1 MPCFP
6 KTACLALALAGLM
19 ATAPAA
25 FAQAK
30 GKAGGEAPPSSQ
42 SPAEAGPVTGSW
54 VGTYVCLQGRTGLTL
69 TIDEASPE
77 RARAT
82 FHFYADASNP
92 AVPSGCF
99 SQTGRYDPVTR
110 RLTLAGGRWIV
121 RPRNYETVGLTGTMD
136 AAGQVLSGRVTQAE
150 GCTTFRLER
159 RPHPETAP
167 AACGVSA
174 GLR

>member
-1 MPCFP
+1 MRP
-6 KTACLALALAGLM
+6 TILALACLSLIAGPFDALAQ
-19 ATAPAA
+19 T
-25 FAQAK
+25 K
-30 GKAGGEAPPSSQ
+30 GKTGAETPPGANGQ
-42 SPAEAGPVTGSW
+42 QADGQPADITGTW
-54 VGTYVCLQGRTGLTL
+54 AGTYTCLQGRTGLTL

-77 RARAT
+77 RVRAT
-82 FHFYADASNP
+82 FHFYADPSNP

-99 SQTGRYDPVTR
+99 SQTGRYDPATR

-121 RPRNYETVGLTGTMD
+121 RPRDYETVGLTGTLD
-136 AAGQVLSGRVTQAE
+136 RVGAVLSGRVTQAE

-167 AACGVSA
+167 VGCGVSA

>member
-1 MPCFP
+1 MRRIGFAIL
-6 KTACLALALAGLM
+6 TLALMPL
-19 ATAPAA
+19 TAAAQPA
-25 FAQAK
+25 AK
-30 GKAGGEAPPSSQ
+30 GKSDRDAPPPSAA
-42 SPAEAGPVTGSW
+42 SPPAAVTGTW

-69 TIDEASPE
+69 TIDEANPD

-99 SQTGRYDPVTR
+99 SQTGRYDPQTR

-121 RPRNYETVGLTGTMD
+121 RPRNFETVGLTGTVD
-136 AAGQVLSGRVTQAE
+136 ATGQVLSGRITQAE

-159 RPHPETAP
+159 RPHPDSAP